1 MDRYP
6 SSIKPERPAAIL
18 GPGRFDAVLLD
29 LDGVLTSTAKI
40 HAECWKE
47 IFDDFLKM
55 WAARRGEPFCPFD
68 ADRDYRLFVDGKSR
82 EDGVRSFLASR
93 GIALPEGA
101 PDSPAEEDSVYGLGK
116 RKNELVR
123 RAIQAG
129 RAKAF
134 PGSVRFVRWIR
145 DRGLRTAVVS
155 SSHNCL
161 AVLRSTGIGQLF
173 EVTVDGYEEDRLH
186 LRGKP
191 APDAYLHAAELLRA
205 TPARSVVVEDA
216 IAGVQSGRAGGF
228 GLVVGVDR
236 GGAAKE
242 LRRNGADLVVSDL
255 GQLIARRDHERQ

>member
-1 MDRYP
+1 MHRHSP
-6 SSIKPERPAAIL
+6 SIGPVPPAAAL
-18 GPGRFDAVLLD
+18 GPERFDAVLLD
-29 LDGVLTSTAKI
+29 LEGVLTSTAKI

-55 WAARRGEPFCPFD
+55 WGARSGEPFRPFD
-68 ADRDYRLFVDGKSR
+68 ADCDYRRFVDGKSR

-93 GIALPEGA
+93 GVALPEGA
-101 PDSPAEEDSVYGLGK
+101 PDSPAGEDSVYGLGK

-129 RAKAF
+129 RA
-134 PGSVRFVRWIR
+134 GSVRFVRWIR
-145 DRGLRTAVVS
+145 DCGLRTAVVS
-155 SSHNCL
+155 SSHNCVS
-161 AVLRSTGIGQLF
+161 VLRATGIGELF
-173 EVTVDGYEEDRLH
+173 EATVDGYVEDRLH

-191 APDAYLHAAELLRA
+191 APDTYLHAAELLRV

-236 GGAAKE
+236 GGAAE
-242 LRRNGADLVVSDL
+242 ALRRNGADLVVSDL
-255 GQLIARRDHERQ
+255 GELVAGPDEERHNV